1 MLNWMIMLQIISIYF
16 IFALTFVLGK
26 LSINFIDPL
35 LLIALRMIIAG
46 VILTT
51 YCLVKKIKFPNI
63 LNIAVLSLV
72 HIAIPYCFEFLAFAY
87 SSASK
92 VAFIFNLTPLLTGLV
107 QSFYF
112 KKKLTKSQ
120 WLAIFIAFIATS
132 LFTVADLK
140 SNCPKFDSTIFS
152 EISICEIGELLLFTA
167 VFSSVI
173 GWLIINKM
181 MQSGNSITAIN
192 ATSMLGG
199 GLISLTAYFSYSSY
213 GFADLNYTSWF
224 YVFSL
229 LILGNI
235 ISYNMYGWLLKIYDA
250 SYLALW
256 GSICPLMVAAIES
269 LVYGQKPSTNFIIA
283 SLGIAISI
291 KIFMSKNI
299 KK

>member
-1 MLNWMIMLQIISIYF
+1 MLQIIFIYF

-26 LSINFIDPL
+26 LSINYIDPI

-51 YCLVKKIKFPNI
+51 YCLVKKIRFPNI

-72 HIAIPYCFEFLAFAY
+72 HIAIPYCLEFVAFKY

-92 VAFIFNLTPLLTGLV
+92 VAFIFNLTPLISGLV

-112 KKKLTKSQ
+112 QKKLTKWQ

-132 LFTVADLK
+132 WLTIADMQMNRSDLDILQQEFLSCK
-140 SNCPKFDSTIFS
+140 MSD
-152 EISICEIGELLLFTA
+152 LLLFIA
-167 VFSSVI
+167 VTSSVI
-173 GWLIINKM
+173 GWQIIQKM
-181 MQSGNSITAIN
+181 MHGGDNITAIN

-199 GLISLTAYFSYSSY
+199 GLVSLAVYFSYSCY
-213 GFADLNYTSWF
+213 GFTNLTYLSWF

-229 LILGNI
+229 LFLGNI
-235 ISYNMYGWLLKIYDA
+235 IGYNMYGWLLKIYDA

-256 GSICPLMVAAIES
+256 GSICPLMVATIEWI
-269 LVYGQKPSTNFIIA
+269 LFGQKPTTNFIIA
-283 SLGIAISI
+283 SLGIAIAI

>member
-1 MLNWMIMLQIISIYF
+1 MLLIIFIYF

-26 LSINFIDPL
+26 LSINYIDPI

-72 HIAIPYCFEFLAFAY
+72 HIAIPYCLEFLAFSY

-92 VAFIFNLTPLLTGLV
+92 VAFIFNLTPLISGLV

-112 KKKLTKSQ
+112 KKKLTKWQ

-132 LFTVADLK
+132 LFTIADIK
-140 SNCPKFDSTIFS
+140 SNCPKLDVIFR
-152 EISICEIGELLLFTA
+152 EILSCKIGDLLLFIA
-167 VFSSVI
+167 VTSSVI
-173 GWLIINKM
+173 GWQIIQKM
-181 MQSGNSITAIN
+181 MRGGDSITAIN

-213 GFADLNYTSWF
+213 GFENLNYASWF

-256 GSICPLMVAAIES
+256 GSICPLMVAGIEWI
-269 LVYGQKPSTNFIIA
+269 LFGQKPSTNFIIA

>member
-1 MLNWMIMLQIISIYF
+1 MLLIIFIYF

-26 LSINFIDPL
+26 LSINYIDPI

-51 YCLVKKIKFPNI
+51 YCLVKKIRFPNI

-72 HIAIPYCFEFLAFAY
+72 HIAIPYCLEFLAFAY

-107 QSFYF
+107 QNFF
-112 KKKLTKSQ
+112 FQKRLATAQ
-120 WLAIFIAFIATS
+120 WVAIFIAFIATS
-132 LFTVADLK
+132 LLTISDIDI
-140 SNCPKFDSTIFS
+140 NCPDFNSLAQEIFS
-152 EISICEIGELLLFTA
+152 CKIGDLLLFTA
-167 VFSSVI
+167 VSSSVI
-173 GWLIINKM
+173 GWQIINKM
-181 MQSGNSITAIN
+181 MQAGDSITAIN

-199 GLISLTAYFSYSSY
+199 GLISLAAYFSYSSY
-213 GFADLNYTSWF
+213 QFANLNYSSWF

-235 ISYNMYGWLLKIYDA
+235 ISYNMYGWLLKKYDA

-256 GSICPLMVAAIES
+256 GSICPLMVATIEWI
-269 LVYGQKPSTNFIIA
+269 LFGQKPSTNFIIA
-283 SLGIAISI
+283 SLGIAIAI